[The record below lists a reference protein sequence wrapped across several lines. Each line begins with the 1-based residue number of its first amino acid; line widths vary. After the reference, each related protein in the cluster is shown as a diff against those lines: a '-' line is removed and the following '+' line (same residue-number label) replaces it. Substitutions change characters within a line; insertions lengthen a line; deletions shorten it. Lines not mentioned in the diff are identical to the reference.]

1 MGVANVLAATSQVDQ
16 PPASQGPLQEL
27 QQQQLELQLEQ
38 QAAEQ
43 QQPPLQAAEQQQQQ
57 QFEELPQHHQQLE
70 QQNHLQHLTQP
81 DQQLLQQQQQP
92 QQLDPQQQYQHDPQ
106 QPLQQQQQAGGRAAN
121 YSRKDKSL
129 GLLCDNFLRA
139 YEGQPAGS
147 TEICLDNA
155 ATRLQVERRR
165 IYDIVNVLESVEVVT
180 RRQKNRW
187 DVLWWLAHGCLCELW
202 PCMDHL
208 AMDLCVVGM
217 FQQQE
222 CPLAK
227 GRHNNRAMW

>member
-43 QQPPLQAAEQQQQQ
+43 QPPPLQAAEQQQQQ
-57 QFEELPQHHQQLE
+57 QFEQLPQHQQQLE

-81 DQQLLQQQQQP
+81 DQQLLQQQQQQQL

-106 QPLQQQQQAGGRAAN
+106 QQLLQQQQQQAGGRAAN
-121 YSRKDKSL
+121 YSRKEKSL

-187 DVLWWLAHGCLCELW
+187 DVLWWPWL
-202 PCMDHL
+202 P
-208 AMDLCVVGM
+208 V
-217 FQQQE
+217 
-222 CPLAK
+222 
-227 GRHNNRAMW
+227 